1 MTLPVKGHLKKQR
14 AGLKVSRRD
23 PGVWCVA
30 KGHMVV
36 GGASCH
42 VEVGGASGVAALI
55 TVVIGGSAVTVWFS
69 SHTWQLTVSVYALC
83 VHSYRTEGE
92 NGRLSL

>member
-1 MTLPVKGHLKKQR
+1 M
-14 AGLKVSRRD
+14 
-23 PGVWCVA
+23 WCVA

-55 TVVIGGSAVTVWFS
+55 TVAIGGSAVTV
-69 SHTWQLTVSVYALC
+69 
-83 VHSYRTEGE
+83 
-92 NGRLSL
+92 